1 MKMKNKGLI
10 FSVGVV
16 VVILVGSFIAFEL
29 GKRDAGSAQSEE
41 KKTVSILQYVSH
53 PSLDDIRQGVEDGLA
68 QSGYKEGENIEIEF
82 QNGQGDQSKLATM
95 SQQLVEGNPD
105 ALVGIATPA
114 VQSLANET
122 SDIPIALGA
131 IADPVGSDLVDSME
145 EPGGNMTGVS
155 NQVPIDQQLD
165 LAKELLPEAKQ
176 MGILYS
182 SSEDNAKPQVAEAE
196 KEAEKQDFTT
206 ERYAVPSSNEIQ
218 QTIQAMD
225 DVDFI
230 YIPND
235 NTMANAMSTIVN
247 EADKRDIPIIPSV
260 DIMVE
265 EGGVATV
272 GIDQHELGVKTGEM
286 TADILD
292 GKDPAET
299 PIYVYDEGKT
309 YINRKQMEKYD
320 IELPEEL
327 EDEAEVV
334 DEE

>member
-1 MKMKNKGLI
+1 MKNKGLI
-10 FSVGVV
+10 LSVGVV
-16 VVILVGSFIAFEL
+16 LMILVGSVFAFEL
-29 GKRDAGSAQSEE
+29 GKRNTGSAQTEE
-41 KKTVSILQYVSH
+41 MQTVGILQYVSH

-68 QSGYKEGENIEIEF
+68 RSGYKEGENIEIEF
-82 QNGQGDQSKLATM
+82 QNAQGDQSKLATM
-95 SQQLVEGNPD
+95 SQQLIDSSPD
-105 ALVGIATPA
+105 ILVGIATPA

-122 SDIPIALGA
+122 SDISIMLGA
-131 IADPVGSDLVDSME
+131 IADPVGNGLVDSME

-155 NQVPIDQQLD
+155 NQVPIDQQLE
-165 LAKELLPEAKQ
+165 LAKKLLPEAKQ

-196 KEAEKQDFTT
+196 KEAKEQNFTT
-206 ERYAVPSSNEIQ
+206 EKYAVPSSNEIQ

-225 DVDFI
+225 NVDFI

-247 EADKRDIPIIPSV
+247 EADKKDIPIIPSV

-292 GKDPAET
+292 GADPAET
-299 PIYVYDEGKT
+299 PVYVYNEGET
-309 YINRKQMEKYD
+309 YVNREQIEKYD
-320 IELPEEL
+320 IDLPETIE
-327 EDEAEVV
+327 EEAEFV

>member
-1 MKMKNKGLI
+1 MKNKKLLLSI
-10 FSVGVV
+10 GVV
-16 VVILVGSFIAFEL
+16 IVVLIGSFFAFEL
-29 GKRDAGSAQSEE
+29 GKRSSGNAQTEE
-41 KKTVSILQYVSH
+41 VQKVSILQYVSH

-68 QSGYKEGENIEIEF
+68 QSGYKEGENIEIGF

-95 SQQLVEGNPD
+95 SQQLIEDSPD

-122 SDIPIALGA
+122 NDIPIMLGA
-131 IADPVGSDLVDSME
+131 IADPVGNDLVDSME

-155 NQVPIDQQLD
+155 NQVPIDQQLE
-165 LAKELLPEAKQ
+165 LAKQLLPEAEN

-182 SSEDNAKPQVAEAE
+182 SSEDNAKPQVVEAE
-196 KEAEKQDFTT
+196 KEAEEQEFTT

-235 NTMANAMSTIVN
+235 NTMANAMSTIVS
-247 EADKRDIPIIPSV
+247 EADKKDIPIIPSV

-286 TADILD
+286 TADVLD
-292 GKDPAET
+292 GADPAET
-299 PIYVYDEGKT
+299 PVYVYDEGKT
-309 YINRKQMEKYD
+309 YVNQEQVEKYGID
-320 IELPEEL
+320 LPEAVE
-327 EDEAEVV
+327 EEAEFV

>member
-1 MKMKNKGLI
+1 MKNKGLI

-16 VVILVGSFIAFEL
+16 ILVIIGSFVAFEL
-29 GKRDAGSAQSEE
+29 GKRDAGSAQTEE
-41 KKTVSILQYVSH
+41 MKTVSILQYVSH

-68 QSGYKEGENIEIEF
+68 QSGYEEGENLELEF

-114 VQSLANET
+114 VQSLTNET

-165 LAKELLPEAKQ
+165 LAKKLLPEAQ
-176 MGILYS
+176 EMGVLYS
-182 SSEDNAKPQVAEAE
+182 SSEDNAKPQVTEAE
-196 KEAEKQDFTT
+196 NEAEKQGFTA

-286 TADILD
+286 TADILNGD
-292 GKDPAET
+292 DPAKT
-299 PIYVYDEGKT
+299 PVYVYDEGET
-309 YINRKQMEKYD
+309 YVNQKQVEKYNID
-320 IELPEEL
+320 LPKNL
-327 EDEAEVV
+327 EDEAEFI
-334 DEE
+334 DR

>member
-1 MKMKNKGLI
+1 MKNKGLI
-10 FSVGVV
+10 FSVAVIVV
-16 VVILVGSFIAFEL
+16 VLAGSLFAFEL
-29 GKRDAGSAQSEE
+29 GKRNSGNAQSEE
-41 KKTVSILQYVSH
+41 TKKVSILQYVSH

-68 QSGYKEGENIEIEF
+68 QSGYKEGENLELEF

-122 SDIPIALGA
+122 SDIPIMLGA

-145 EPGGNMTGVS
+145 RPGGNMTGVS

-165 LAKELLPEAKQ
+165 LAKELLPEAKT

-182 SSEDNAKPQVAEAE
+182 SSEDNAKPQVVEAE
-196 KEAEKQDFTT
+196 KEEKKQDFKT

-247 EADKRDIPIIPSV
+247 EADKKNIPIIPSV

-286 TADILD
+286 TADILNGD
-292 GKDPAET
+292 DPAKT
-299 PIYVYDEGKT
+299 PVYVYDEGET
-309 YINRKQMEKYD
+309 YVNQKQVEKYNID
-320 IELPEEL
+320 LPKNL
-327 EDEAEVV
+327 EDEAEFI
-334 DEE
+334 DR

>member
-1 MKMKNKGLI
+1 MKNKGLI
-10 FSVGVV
+10 FSVAVIVV
-16 VVILVGSFIAFEL
+16 VLAGSLFAFEL
-29 GKRDAGSAQSEE
+29 GKRNSGNAQSEE
-41 KKTVSILQYVSH
+41 TKKVSILQYVSH
-53 PSLDDIRQGVEDGLA
+53 PSLDDIRQGVEDYLA
-68 QSGYKEGENIEIEF
+68 QSGYKEGENLELEF

-122 SDIPIALGA
+122 SDIPIMLGA

-145 EPGGNMTGVS
+145 RPGGNMTGVS

-165 LAKELLPEAKQ
+165 FTKELLPEAKT

-182 SSEDNAKPQVAEAE
+182 SSEDNAKPQVVEAE
-196 KEAEKQDFTT
+196 KEAKKQDFKT

-247 EADKRDIPIIPSV
+247 EADKKNIPIIPSV

-286 TADILD
+286 TADILNGD
-292 GKDPAET
+292 DPAKT
-299 PIYVYDEGKT
+299 PVYVYDEGET
-309 YINRKQMEKYD
+309 YVNQKQVEKYNID
-320 IELPEEL
+320 LPKNL
-327 EDEAEVV
+327 EDEAEFI
-334 DEE
+334 DR

>member
-1 MKMKNKGLI
+1 MKNKGLI

-16 VVILVGSFIAFEL
+16 VVVLIGSFVAFEL
-29 GKRDAGSAQSEE
+29 GKSNTESAQTEE
-41 KKTVSILQYVSH
+41 IKTVSILQYVSH

-68 QSGYKEGENIEIEF
+68 QSGYEKGENINIEF

-95 SQQLVEGNPD
+95 SQQLVEANPD

-122 SDIPIALGA
+122 SEIPIMLGA

-182 SSEDNAKPQVAEAE
+182 SSEDNAKPQVTEAE
-196 KEAEKQDFTT
+196 KEAEKQGFTS
-206 ERYAVPSSNEIQ
+206 ERFAVPSSNEIQ

-247 EADKRDIPIIPSV
+247 EADKKNIPIIPSV

-265 EGGVATV
+265 EGGVATI

-292 GKDPAET
+292 GANPAET
-299 PIYVYDEGKT
+299 SVYVYDEGKT
-309 YINRKQMEKYD
+309 YINQKQMEKYN
-320 IELPEEL
+320 IQLPEEL